1 MKKIL
6 CAVIAVMLLLTA
18 TAFSTAI
25 DSIEIP
31 PTPPEIE
38 NIIEDYQT
46 IYRLTI
52 NYIYY
57 DGQTAAPTY
66 TEQLETGTSYN
77 ITSPGISG
85 YTPSIYVVSGIMP
98 ARDVMYT
105 VIYVPSGDPGDPER
119 PMLTIEDYETPL
131 GLGAS
136 IMNVGVCIE

>member
-18 TAFSTAI
+18 TAFSTTI

-57 DGQTAAPTY
+57 DGRIAAPVY
-66 TEQLETGTSYN
+66 TEQLDAGTEYSVS
-77 ITSPGISG
+77 SPVISG
-85 YTPSIYVVSGIMP
+85 YRSSMDVVSGIMP
-98 ARDVMYT
+98 ARDVVFT
-105 VIYVPSGDPGDPER
+105 VIYIPSARPGDPDN
-119 PMLTIEDYETPL
+119 PLLTIPDYETPF
-131 GLGAS
+131 GFGAS